1 MVDGIVETLVS
12 GTVTVAS
19 AYLSRNEV
27 LPTDVPKVIT
37 SIFGALANVA
47 DPTPPEPTYEPV
59 VSVRA
64 SVKPVSITCLA
75 CGQKAKMLK
84 RHLQTAHGLEPDEYR
99 ARYGLSADYPLV
111 APLYAETRRKLAKQ
125 SGLGRNPNQRRG
137 RRRKAVP

>member
-37 SIFGALANVA
+37 AIYGALAGVA
-47 DPTPPEPTYEPV
+47 NPTPPEPTYEPV

-64 SVKPVSITCLA
+64 SVKPDSITCLA

-84 RHLQTAHGLEPDEYR
+84 RHLMTAHGLEPDEYR

-125 SGLGRNPNQRRG
+125 IGLGRNPNQRRG
-137 RRRKAVP
+137 RRKKAA